1 MMERVLMSDAPA
13 AIRALFAE
21 IVGGA
26 LVIAWIFV
34 GVTCVVTT
42 CTIIDHGKKIA
53 DKLRG
58 KKT

>member
-1 MMERVLMSDAPA
+1 MSDAPA

-26 LVIAWIFV
+26 LVIAWIFF